1 MKAILLA
8 SALLLGFAAALHAS
22 PPASVPLPGF
32 ETRLL
37 AAHNAERLQL
47 GQPALTWNSRLA
59 DSARK
64 WAQTLAKNRS
74 FEHAPQNAEGENL
87 WSGTKGEYSPEEM
100 VGLWIEEKQFFKSGI
115 FPQVSTSGNW
125 SDVGHYTQLIWYNT
139 TQVGCAVAQSTQE
152 DILVCRYDPPGN
164 WIGKNPLAAVI
175 PKTPAA
181 KVGKPVKRSSIR
193 KQM

>member
-8 SALLLGFAAALHAS
+8 SVFLSAFAAAHAG
-22 PPASVPLPGF
+22 PRVTAPLPGF

-37 AAHNAERLQL
+37 AAHNAERLRL
-47 GQPALTWNSRLA
+47 GQPALAWNSRLA

-64 WAQTLAKNRS
+64 WAQTLAKNGS

-87 WSGTKGEYSPEEM
+87 WSGTKGKYNPEEM
-100 VGLWIEEKQFFKSGI
+100 VGLWIEEKQFFKPGI

-139 TQVGCAVAQSTQE
+139 TQIGCAVAQSTQE

-164 WIGKNPLAAVI
+164 WIGKNPLAALI
-175 PKTPAA
+175 SKTSAA
-181 KVGKPVKRSSIR
+181 KAEKSFKRASIR
-193 KQM
+193 NQM